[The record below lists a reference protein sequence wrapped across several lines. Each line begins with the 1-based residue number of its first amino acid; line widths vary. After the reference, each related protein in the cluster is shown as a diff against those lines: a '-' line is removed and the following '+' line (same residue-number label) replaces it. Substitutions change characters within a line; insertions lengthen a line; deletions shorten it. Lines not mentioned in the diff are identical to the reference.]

1 MAGEESVFCI
11 KPSTHIRTTA
21 ANRTFYDKI
30 VDEKGVFSKKHQ
42 LYTCAIMVAILSDA
56 EPNMETKNQDI
67 CLVDNVDRDNLA
79 IVKGIVL
86 HKCPKIMNGSDL
98 LKRMNEYADAG
109 IELLRINY
117 ENNDGVLRL
126 EQYTER

>member
-1 MAGEESVFCI
+1 MAGEESVFYI

-21 ANRTFYDKI
+21 ANRAFYDKI
-30 VDEKGVFSKKHQ
+30 VDENGVFSKKHQ
-42 LYTCAIMVAILSDA
+42 LYTCAVMVAVLSDA
-56 EPNMETKNQDI
+56 EPNTETKNQDI

-79 IVKGIVL
+79 IAKGIVL
-86 HKCPKIMNGSDL
+86 HKCPEIMNGSDL

>member
-1 MAGEESVFCI
+1 MAGEESVFFIEPSKSI
-11 KPSTHIRTTA
+11 KTKAS
-21 ANRTFYDKI
+21 NREFYDKI
-30 VDEKGVFSKKHQ
+30 TGKNGVFLNKHQ
-42 LYTCAIMVAILSDA
+42 LYTCAIMVAVLCDA
-56 EPNMETKNQDI
+56 KPNKETKNLDI
-67 CLVDNVDRDNLA
+67 CHVVSVNRDNLA

-86 HKCPKIMNGSDL
+86 HKCPELMNGSDL
-98 LKRMNEYADAG
+98 LERMNEYADAG